1 MNKVL
6 LTIAAAAFALNV
18 SAQVQQS
25 TRVVAVSPVAVQQ
38 AGAKKVAK
46 IAANQRWAG
55 LYSSDA
61 LAQYG
66 MGVPDYPGDNKAAIF
81 LTPDMMKG
89 YVGKK
94 IVGMRVGLCSA
105 VGSSRFF
112 IMGATGSVS
121 QPSLGDEITS
131 QDVASTSTGWNEI
144 TLSTPVEITSGQ
156 GYFVGYD
163 YTQKNTKSGQY
174 YSDDCYPFSCVEEG
188 NSDNALWIYTNI
200 PASSG
205 GSGEGWYGFTTNGNN
220 LSVQLLV
227 EGSFAQYDVTPSDF
241 GTITGSINKNV
252 SIEVSFFNNSVEA
265 VSSLDYVVT
274 VDGVAGEEQHVA
286 ISPAV
291 ATGNNGLFKIS
302 VPCGSVDAK
311 KNVKIEITKVNG
323 HDNEAEDKVA
333 EGTVGVSSTLFE
345 RNMVIEEFTTEKCP
359 NCPRVAGY
367 LHDYLETADLS
378 KVYAVCHHSA
388 YYTDWLTQ
396 QCDKDLT
403 YLFNDAGYTYAPALM
418 FNREP
423 DFNSSYA
430 EGEKDNVTIPGS
442 ANEIKQIVDY
452 YLTQTQANAQLS
464 MQVVPNSDNSKVTL
478 IISGEANNAYD
489 IDNSLLTVYMT
500 EDNIAAK
507 SQSGASGKFT
517 HQHVIRYYN
526 SSWGDPV
533 AWANNRF
540 STSYDIDINKSWKK
554 DDLRF
559 VAFLNKHN
567 ASNVLDNRIENS
579 IGMSLKEV
587 TGIEGVTNNSE
598 NAVEVARYNAAGQRV
613 DAPVKGLNIIK
624 LSDGR
629 TVKVIVK

>member
-94 IVGMRVGLCSA
+94 IVGMRVGLCAA

-227 EGSFAQYDVTPSDF
+227 EGTFAQYDVTPSDF

-291 ATGNNGLFKIS
+291 ATGNNGLF
-302 VPCGSVDAK
+302 P
-311 KNVKIEITKVNG
+311 
-323 HDNEAEDKVA
+323 AEV
-333 EGTVGVSSTLFE
+333 
-345 RNMVIEEFTTEKCP
+345 
-359 NCPRVAGY
+359 
-367 LHDYLETADLS
+367 
-378 KVYAVCHHSA
+378 
-388 YYTDWLTQ
+388 
-396 QCDKDLT
+396 
-403 YLFNDAGYTYAPALM
+403 LM
-418 FNREP
+418 
-423 DFNSSYA
+423 
-430 EGEKDNVTIPGS
+430 
-442 ANEIKQIVDY
+442 
-452 YLTQTQANAQLS
+452 
-464 MQVVPNSDNSKVTL
+464 
-478 IISGEANNAYD
+478 
-489 IDNSLLTVYMT
+489 
-500 EDNIAAK
+500 
-507 SQSGASGKFT
+507 
-517 HQHVIRYYN
+517 
-526 SSWGDPV
+526 
-533 AWANNRF
+533 
-540 STSYDIDINKSWKK
+540 
-554 DDLRF
+554 
-559 VAFLNKHN
+559 
-567 ASNVLDNRIENS
+567 
-579 IGMSLKEV
+579 
-587 TGIEGVTNNSE
+587 
-598 NAVEVARYNAAGQRV
+598 QR
-613 DAPVKGLNIIK
+613 
-624 LSDGR
+624 R
-629 TVKVIVK
+629 M

>member
-94 IVGMRVGLCSA
+94 IVGMRVGLCAA

-174 YSDDCYPFSCVEEG
+174 YTDDCYPFSCVEEG

-227 EGSFAQYDVTPSDF
+227 EGTFAQYDVTPSDF

-252 SIEVSFFNNSVEA
+252 NIEVSFFNNSVEA

-388 YYTDWLTQ
+388 YYTDWLT
-396 QCDKDLT
+396 
-403 YLFNDAGYTYAPALM
+403 
-418 FNREP
+418 
-423 DFNSSYA
+423 
-430 EGEKDNVTIPGS
+430 
-442 ANEIKQIVDY
+442 
-452 YLTQTQANAQLS
+452 
-464 MQVVPNSDNSKVTL
+464 
-478 IISGEANNAYD
+478 
-489 IDNSLLTVYMT
+489 
-500 EDNIAAK
+500 
-507 SQSGASGKFT
+507 
-517 HQHVIRYYN
+517 
-526 SSWGDPV
+526 
-533 AWANNRF
+533 
-540 STSYDIDINKSWKK
+540 
-554 DDLRF
+554 
-559 VAFLNKHN
+559 
-567 ASNVLDNRIENS
+567 
-579 IGMSLKEV
+579 
-587 TGIEGVTNNSE
+587 
-598 NAVEVARYNAAGQRV
+598 
-613 DAPVKGLNIIK
+613 
-624 LSDGR
+624 
-629 TVKVIVK
+629 